1 LSTPRSNSTTAP
13 QDTDSQAGSDYA
25 TPKASWQ
32 LKACVRWFALMK
44 RRQAARGKVRTFN
57 TQLDFTLK
65 FKTSHSPEDYHDAD
79 FSTQD
84 DQCMQI
90 AKGVAAYAMEKGLV
104 VSSIAIARKGVS
116 MHRIGARSEDV
127 ITNDTPLLTYRVSIF
142 IS

>member
-1 LSTPRSNSTTAP
+1 MSRSNSTTAP
-13 QDTDSQAGSDYA
+13 QDTNSQDGSDYA

-44 RRQAARGKVRTFN
+44 RRQAARGRKFN
-57 TQLDFTLK
+57 TRFDFSLK
-65 FKTSHSPEDYHDAD
+65 FKTTQYPEDYHDAD

-90 AKGVAAYAMEKGLV
+90 AKSVAAYAVEKGLV

-116 MHRIGARSEDV
+116 MHRIGAHSEDV
-127 ITNDTPLLTYRVSIF
+127 ITNDTPLLTYKVSIF
-142 IS
+142 VS

>member
-1 LSTPRSNSTTAP
+1 
-13 QDTDSQAGSDYA
+13 
-25 TPKASWQ
+25 
-32 LKACVRWFALMK
+32 MK

-65 FKTSHSPEDYHDAD
+65 FKTSHSPEDYDAD

-90 AKGVAAYAMEKGLV
+90 AKGVVAYAVEKGLV

-116 MHRIGARSEDV
+116 MHRIGAHSEDV
-127 ITNDTPLLTYRVSIF
+127 ITNDTPLLTYKVSI
-142 IS
+142 SVS